1 MPAKSINMH
10 GKIYSLAD
18 EIERSKVL
26 AQKFAQ
32 EIREQ
37 GRVAFLNPAK
47 RKGQETVYY
56 VYVADKSL
64 RVSTKRNVAIETIIS
79 ELNKGTDSFLKWGI
93 ELRKSFLEV
102 QKPVELVELTVDEL
116 PKQIVKSEVILE
128 NLETPKVKI
137 PVQKITSKKN
147 GTKKNSKKK

>member
-1 MPAKSINMH
+1 MPAKTINMH
-10 GKIYSLAD
+10 GKIYSLVD
-18 EIERSKVL
+18 EIERTKVL

-56 VYVADKSL
+56 VYVAEKSL
-64 RVSTKRNVAIETIIS
+64 RVSTKRNLAIETILTEYKKGS
-79 ELNKGTDSFLKWGI
+79 ESFEKFI
-93 ELRKSFLEV
+93 KELEAT

-116 PKQIVKSEVILE
+116 PKQIVKSEVISE
-128 NLETPKVKI
+128 KETPKVKI
-137 PVQKITSKKN
+137 PVQTITSKKN